1 MYSVP
6 VPSPP
11 STPPPATT
19 PPGRARPRVLR
30 ATAIVVAIGAALASS
45 LWAAAQTGRARAEL
59 RARVAETL
67 TARLPGAR
75 LIGEARLSPTLQLV
89 FGPVV
94 VPARAAGAP
103 PAVTVGR
110 VVVRPRLAALLAA
123 RLEAGSVR
131 LERVVVDAG
140 VRGQAL
146 EDLADLAT
154 TPRAGSSVAQR
165 ATPPEVTLRDLR
177 VRVALARGPR
187 ALVIEAGPLSG
198 RAAVTRDGGRH
209 RARVELRLPGG
220 GDGELDVRW
229 GAGQPSLAAKVRGA
243 GPEAWPAA
251 VRARLPWSVGGGEV
265 DLDVDVPR
273 LARDEYISA
282 GIDARLR
289 GVDVRWARLAAE
301 PIGPWSGRLAGTL
314 RWDPA
319 ERRLALERAR
329 IDLGASGRAG
339 AELEA
344 ALRFR
349 PEARVQLAIRGASV
363 DWAAALEALPPT
375 LHPPAEVP
383 QLEGTLAGR
392 FAFDGP
398 ARRPSAW
405 RLEGDVD
412 LRGLRPAATQRLALE
427 GPFAFRAPLPGGGER
442 EVVVGPRNPAFVP
455 LAALPPYVGRAVVL
469 SEDAGFFAHHGFD
482 VREIQEALAR
492 TGGRRL
498 RGASTLTQQLAKN
511 LFLSPDRTL
520 ARKLREALTA
530 LALESSL
537 PKRRILEIY
546 LNAVEWGPGGLH
558 GLGEAASHWFG
569 KDARDL
575 SPKEA
580 AFLATV
586 LPNPARYDLYRRR
599 GGLTERWEERVHSLL
614 VKMRA
619 ADALD
624 DEQLYEAWH
633 APLTF
638 AGQ

>member
-1 MYSVP
+1 LYSGP
-6 VPSPP
+6 IPSPP
-11 STPPPATT
+11 PTPPPATT
-19 PPGRARPRVLR
+19 HSGRARPRVLH
-30 ATAIVVAIGAALASS
+30 ATAIAIAIGAALASS

-67 TARLPGAR
+67 AARLPGAR
-75 LIGEARLSPTLQLV
+75 LIGEARLSSTLQLV

-103 PAVTVGR
+103 PALTVGR
-110 VVVRPRLAALLAA
+110 VVVRPRLAALLSA

-140 VRGQAL
+140 VRGQAF

-154 TPRAGSSVAQR
+154 TPRAASSAAPR
-165 ATPPEVTLRDLR
+165 AAPPEVTLRDLR
-177 VRVALARGPR
+177 VRMALARGPR
-187 ALVIEAGPLSG
+187 ALVIETGPLSG

-209 RARVELRLPGG
+209 RAQVELRLPGG
-220 GDGELDVRW
+220 GHGALDVRW
-229 GAGQPSLAAKVRGA
+229 GAGPPSLAAKVRA
-243 GPEAWPAA
+243 GPDAWPAA
-251 VRARLPWSVGGGEV
+251 LRARLPWSLAGGEV
-265 DLDVDVPR
+265 DLDLDVPR
-273 LARDEYISA
+273 LARDESISA
-282 GIDARLR
+282 AIDARLR

-319 ERRLALERAR
+319 ERRLTLERAR

-363 DWAAALEALPPT
+363 DWAAVLEALPPT
-375 LHPPAEVP
+375 LRPPAEVP
-383 QLEGTLAGR
+383 RLEGTLAGWL
-392 FAFDGP
+392 AFDGP

-412 LRGLRPAATQRLALE
+412 LHGLRAAARQGLALE
-427 GPFAFRAPLPGGGER
+427 GPFAFRTPLPGGGER

-455 LAALPPYVGRAVVL
+455 LAALPSYVGRAVVL
-469 SEDAGFFAHHGFD
+469 SEDAGFFVHHGFD

-492 TGGRRL
+492 TGGRPL

-520 ARKLREALTA
+520 ARKLREGLTA

-546 LNAVEWGPGGLH
+546 LNAVEWGPGGVH

-619 ADALD
+619 ADVLD
-624 DEQLYEAWH
+624 DEQFYEAWH